1 MSLVQYK
8 TPLLSSFWFRRLCPL
23 ALEVVAFSYPLFG
36 TGPWFLR
43 TSLLAKMIIHA
54 PSVPTIIG
62 VLSFLLSL
70 NVLAVF
76 LRLYARR
83 ALGQKLQVDDWL
95 MVPAIIGT
103 FGCAACLFHG
113 MYRAP

>member
-1 MSLVQYK
+1 
-8 TPLLSSFWFRRLCPL
+8 
-23 ALEVVAFSYPLFG
+23 
-36 TGPWFLR
+36 
-43 TSLLAKMIIHA
+43 MIIHA

-70 NVLAVF
+70 NVVAVF
-76 LRLYARR
+76 LRFYARR
-83 ALGQKLQVDDWL
+83 GLGQKLQADDWL